1 MTMTVRAEFYSRLRE
16 IVGAPAVDIQLPD
29 AATVHELVEKLCID
43 YPRLR
48 DFQNSMLFGIGLE
61 FVRPDHLLRSG
72 DVIAIMPPV
81 QGG

>member
-1 MTMTVRAEFYSRLRE
+1 MTVRAEFYSRLRE

-48 DFQNSMLFGIGLE
+48 DFGKSMLFGIGVE
-61 FVRPDHLLRSG
+61 FVNLEHVLREH